1 MENLVYILGA
11 GASVPE
17 GAPVVMDFFP
27 KAWEMCEQGHLA
39 AEDLERAERCWR
51 FMRLVYRKPI
61 AAAADF
67 TRLPTLDEVLSL
79 IDYSLVQ
86 EQALHAEYGPQQLY
100 EIRTDFYHL
109 ISATLGQVLSG
120 KGQLHY
126 AFIDRVLQE
135 LRLGDRVTFLSL
147 NYDLLLDRAIAEH
160 GYGLDYGLGR
170 AGTGP
175 WHQER
180 SLAVL
185 KPHGSLN
192 WGFCPICDHIEYRH
206 DRVQPL
212 LPEGLP
218 CGYCRRPVRQG
229 VIITPTLLKA
239 YNASELKNIWPLA
252 VRAVQQSTKLVFIGY
267 SLPTADVPFLQL
279 LQRALNAR
287 LPHQT
292 PPSVHFITAAATE
305 EQRAAFRQR
314 VERVLDGPIHFCF
327 DGFTGQIDAT

>member
-27 KAWEMCEQGHLA
+27 KAWELCEQDRLEP
-39 AEDLERAERCWR
+39 EDRERAERCWQ
-51 FMRLVYRKPI
+51 FLRLVYRKSV
-61 AAAADF
+61 AAEADF
-67 TRLPTLDEVLSL
+67 ARLPTLDEVLSL
-79 IDYSLVQ
+79 IDLSLHQ
-86 EQALHAEYGPQQLY
+86 EQGVHAEYGPQQLF

-135 LRLGDRVTFLSL
+135 LRLGDRVTFISL
-147 NYDLLLDRAIAEH
+147 NYDLLLDKAIADH
-160 GYGLDYGLGR
+160 GYRIDYGFGR
-170 AGTGP
+170 AGGP

-180 SLAVL
+180 ALAVL

-192 WGFCPICDHIEYRH
+192 WGICPVCDHIEYRL
-206 DRVQPL
+206 DRVQAL
-212 LPEGLP
+212 LPEGLN

-229 VIITPTLLKA
+229 VVITPTLLKA
-239 YNASELKNIWPLA
+239 YNSAELKMIWPLA
-252 VRAVQQSTKLVFIGY
+252 GRAVQQSTKLVFIGY
-267 SLPTADVPFLQL
+267 SLPAADVPFLQL

-287 LPHQT
+287 LPQQA
-292 PPSVHFITAAATE
+292 PPAVHFITAAATE
-305 EQRAAFRQR
+305 ERRAAFRQR
-314 VERVLDGPIHFCF
+314 VERVLDGPVHFCF
-327 DGFTGQIDAT
+327 EGFTGQIDAT